1 MSRPVDLQ
9 PPSGGGDSVRLRM
22 IRSLLPNLADWDS
35 QICGSHRASQA
46 QDSVAKL
53 LLQLLLSPYLP
64 LHGIPIRI
72 SRPRTPF
79 TDN

>member
-9 PPSGGGDSVRLRM
+9 PPSGGGDSARLRM

-35 QICGSHRASQA
+35 QICGLHRASQA
-46 QDSVAKL
+46 RDSVAKL
-53 LLQLLLSPYLP
+53 LQLLSPYLP
-64 LHGIPIRI
+64 LHSIPIRI
-72 SRPRTPF
+72 SRLRTPF